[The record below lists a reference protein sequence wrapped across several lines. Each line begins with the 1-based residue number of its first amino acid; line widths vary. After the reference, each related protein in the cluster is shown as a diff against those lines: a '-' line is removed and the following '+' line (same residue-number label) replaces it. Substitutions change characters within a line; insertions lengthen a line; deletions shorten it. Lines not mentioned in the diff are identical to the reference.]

1 MTNRSIADGAIA
13 AFAAILESMPENQR
27 ASATNFARTFLDAG
41 VIGGEDSRRFVEG
54 LFLLTGKKR
63 ARR

>member
-13 AFAAILESMPENQR
+13 AFAAILESMPEKQR
-27 ASATNFARTFLDAG
+27 VSATKFAQVFLEAG
-41 VIGGEDSRRFVEG
+41 LIGDESRRFVEG

-63 ARR
+63 R